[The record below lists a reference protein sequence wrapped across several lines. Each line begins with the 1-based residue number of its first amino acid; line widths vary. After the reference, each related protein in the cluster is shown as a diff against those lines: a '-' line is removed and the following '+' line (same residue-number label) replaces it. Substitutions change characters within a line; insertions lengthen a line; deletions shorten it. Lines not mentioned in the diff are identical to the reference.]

1 MEFFQI
7 LWFVL
12 MGVLLAGFFVCAGF
26 DFGIGM
32 LALGFSDT
40 DKRDLALMEI
50 APFWDGNQVWL
61 IVAGGALFAAFPE
74 AYSVILSHLYIPV
87 ILLLGLLI
95 FRVVAI
101 EFFLAL
107 KGKKWRVFWTW
118 MNCFAS
124 VGAMTL
130 IGVALGALYGGEVLM
145 KVDGGWLDNFLR
157 IFTPLT
163 ICAAA
168 ICVIFC
174 LAHGSVYLSMKNSTD
189 EYYRRLA
196 LKWLAILALG
206 YFVYL
211 LVFFFC
217 GKTGSVPRI
226 FALGIFVLA
235 YMPLRFAMRFL
246 RRGQVKTAFASTSLF
261 AVLAVFAHCLGAY
274 PYIVAPSS
282 TSAGV
287 EIFEAS
293 STLMTLEIMTV
304 VAAIGMP
311 LALGYFAYSHA
322 VFSKGKNTKEDKEY

>member
-1 MEFFQI
+1 MEFFQV

-40 DKRDLALMEI
+40 NKRDSAIMEI

-74 AYSVILSHLYIPV
+74 AYSVILSKLYIPV
-87 ILLLGLLI
+87 MLLLAFLI

-107 KGKKWRVFWTW
+107 KGKIWRAFWTW
-118 MNCFAS
+118 MNCLAS

-130 IGVALGALYGGEVLM
+130 IGVALGALYGGEVLT
-145 KVDGGWLDNFLR
+145 KVDGGWLDNSLR

-163 ICAAA
+163 IGAAA
-168 ICVIFC
+168 LCVVFC
-174 LAHGSVYLSMKNSTD
+174 LAHGSVYLSMKSSPD
-189 EYYRRLA
+189 DGSRRLA
-196 LKWLAILALG
+196 LKWLAVLALC

-211 LVFFFC
+211 LLFFFL
-217 GKTGSVPRI
+217 GKTGSIPRI
-226 FALGIFVLA
+226 FTLGISVLA
-235 YMPLRFAMRFL
+235 YIPLRFAMRSL
-246 RRGQVKTAFASTSLF
+246 RFGRVKTAFASTSLF
-261 AVLAVFAHCLGAY
+261 AALAVCAHCLGSY

-282 TSAGV
+282 TSGGV
-287 EIFEAS
+287 DIFGAS
-293 STLMTLEIMTV
+293 STLLTLEIMTL
-304 VAAIGMP
+304 VAAIGVP
-311 LALGYFAYSHA
+311 LALGYFAYSHV
-322 VFSKGKNTKEDKEY
+322 VFSKGRTPRNGKQY

>member
-1 MEFFQI
+1 
-7 LWFVL
+7 
-12 MGVLLAGFFVCAGF
+12 
-26 DFGIGM
+26 
-32 LALGFSDT
+32 
-40 DKRDLALMEI
+40 
-50 APFWDGNQVWL
+50 
-61 IVAGGALFAAFPE
+61 
-74 AYSVILSHLYIPV
+74 
-87 ILLLGLLI
+87 
-95 FRVVAI
+95 
-101 EFFLAL
+101 
-107 KGKKWRVFWTW
+107 
-118 MNCFAS
+118 
-124 VGAMTL
+124 
-130 IGVALGALYGGEVLM
+130 
-145 KVDGGWLDNFLR
+145 
-157 IFTPLT
+157 
-163 ICAAA
+163 
-168 ICVIFC
+168 
-174 LAHGSVYLSMKNSTD
+174 MKNSTD